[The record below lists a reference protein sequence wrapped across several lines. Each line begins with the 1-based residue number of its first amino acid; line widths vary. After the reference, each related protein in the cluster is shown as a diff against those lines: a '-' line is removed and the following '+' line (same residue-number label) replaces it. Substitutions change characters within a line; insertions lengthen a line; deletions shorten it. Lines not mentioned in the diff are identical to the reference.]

1 LPALASD
8 AVTVDRPAVADSG
21 RTNPRSRNRIP
32 GSAAGHAVVSR
43 RATIRRPRAGPVS
56 IRIGADDPKRPARG
70 RSRSVATASIPVPGG
85 AAAAGRSSAARRS
98 EPIKAA
104 PMTSAA
110 ATAAARRPKLHLAA
124 PAASPA
130 ATPMA
135 AAPAGA
141 SPSPTTT
148 HPIRR
153 CGRRLLA
160 SARTACVTTSA
171 RAPHAGIPRQE
182 GPRTAAC
189 RRLAIQTVAHAG
201 FTAKSTPSA
210 PAGASRRCRRP
221 PAARRSSGSLRAA
234 GGTG

>member
-1 LPALASD
+1 MPALASD

-21 RTNPRSRNRIP
+21 RTKPRSRNRIP

-43 RATIRRPRAGPVS
+43 RATMRRPRAGPVS

-104 PMTSAA
+104 PITSAA
-110 ATAAARRPKLHLAA
+110 ATAAARRPKLHLAV

-141 SPSPTTT
+141 SPTTT

-160 SARTACVTTSA
+160 SARTACATTSA
-171 RAPHAGIPRQE
+171 RPPHAGIPCQE

-189 RRLAIQTVAHAG
+189 RRFAIRTVAHAG
-201 FTAKSTPSA
+201 FTAKSSPSA